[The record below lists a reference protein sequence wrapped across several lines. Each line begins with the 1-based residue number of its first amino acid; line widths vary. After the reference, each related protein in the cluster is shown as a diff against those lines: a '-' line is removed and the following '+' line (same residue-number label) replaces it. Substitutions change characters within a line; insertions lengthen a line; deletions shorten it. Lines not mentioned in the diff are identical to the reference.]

1 MNNDIYGVN
10 IRKENAIET
19 AKKTVAKKAPAKKT
33 LPVARAFVDDNKK
46 QYSVILGV
54 LMLTDDFEE
63 LTNSITGEVQY
74 KLEFEY
80 SDLFMTAC
88 KFRDMILDNC
98 DTIYDGLLDGGYEK
112 MINLI
117 DNIQSNSKQL
127 KVVAH
132 KKTAYTYDYI
142 ESYSW
147 QETTAEIELKKCD
160 NITAQS
166 IIDTLL
172 I

>member
-1 MNNDIYGVN
+1 MNDDIYGVN

-19 AKKTVAKKAPAKKT
+19 AKKAIETAKKA
-33 LPVARAFVDDNKK
+33 LPVARAFVEDSKK
-46 QYSVILGV
+46 EYDVILSV

-63 LTNSITGEVQY
+63 LVNSITGEVLY
-74 KLEFEY
+74 KLKFEY

-88 KFRDMILDNC
+88 QFRDMILDNC
-98 DTIYDGLLDGGYEK
+98 DTIYDGLLIGGYEK
-112 MINLI
+112 MIREI
-117 DNIQSNSKQL
+117 DNIQSNSEQL

-132 KKTAYTYDYI
+132 KKTAYTYEFI

-160 NITAQS
+160 SITAQS
-166 IIDTLL
+166 IIDILL

>member
-1 MNNDIYGVN
+1 MNDTI
-10 IRKENAIET
+10 KAP
-19 AKKTVAKKAPAKKT
+19 AKKAVAKKAPAKKT
-33 LPVARAFVDDNKK
+33 LPTARAFVDDNKK
-46 QYSVILGV
+46 QYSVILEV

-74 KLEFEY
+74 KLAFEY

-88 KFRDMILDNC
+88 RFEDMILDNC
-98 DTIYDGLLDGGYEK
+98 DTIYDGLLTGGYEK
-112 MINLI
+112 MIREI

-132 KKTAYTYDYI
+132 KKTAYSYEYI

-147 QETTAEIELKKCD
+147 QETQIEIELKTCD
-160 NITAQS
+160 SITAQS